1 MTAKIIDGKAVAQ
14 TVKDGLSKFIKQELA
29 RKSVIPNL
37 KVVLVGENSAS
48 MQYVAA
54 KAKAAEATGARS
66 EVIRLPYET
75 TQDELLSLIDVLNAD
90 DDVDAILV
98 QFPLPKHIDDKEVLR
113 RILSEKDAD
122 GLTPL
127 SAGAL
132 ALGMSNL
139 VACTPHGIIK
149 LIESTGEKI
158 AGKRAVVI
166 GRSNIV
172 GKPMF
177 HLLLARDATV
187 TVCHSRTPNLAQEA
201 KEADILI
208 AAAGKADLV
217 TADFVKPNSIV
228 IDVGANR
235 RPDGKLCG
243 DVDFDAAKEIAGYI
257 SPVPGGVGPMTI
269 AMLLYNT
276 VKAACDRRGIKFD
289 L

>member
-14 TVKDGLSKFIKQELA
+14 TVKDGLSKFISQELA
-29 RKSVIPNL
+29 AKNVIPNL
-37 KVVLVGENSAS
+37 KVVIVGENPAS

-54 KAKAAEATGARS
+54 KKKAADASGVRS
-66 EVIRLPYET
+66 EVIRLPQST
-75 TQDELLSLIDVLNAD
+75 TQEELLSLIDVLNAD
-90 DDVDAILV
+90 DDVDAMLV
-98 QFPLPKHIDDKEVLR
+98 QFPLPKHIDDKAVLR
-113 RILSEKDAD
+113 RISSEKDAD
-122 GLTPL
+122 GLTPV
-127 SAGAL
+127 SAGLL
-132 ALGMSNL
+132 ALGMPNL

-177 HLLLARDATV
+177 HLLLSRDATV
-187 TVCHSRTPNLAQEA
+187 TMCHSRTPRIAEVA
-201 KEADILI
+201 KDADILI
-208 AAAGKADLV
+208 SAVGKADLI
-217 TADFVKPNSIV
+217 TADFVKPGAIA

-235 RPDGKLCG
+235 RPDGKICG
-243 DVDFDAAKEIAGYI
+243 DFDFDAVKDVAGFI

-276 VKAACDRRGIKFD
+276 VKAACARRGVKFD